1 MTSCSSSVTNFI
13 GHTLLC
19 MTDMWCAWGDLNSH
33 ALRHWNLN
41 PARLPIPPQ
50 ALQGVILQWLADSSK
65 YQPALGSRTQ
75 PHTARVQ
82 FTHATAHGPHPAH
95 AHNYTRLTAHNLT
108 RPLRRHPRHQT
119 SPLNKI
125 TPLR

>member
-1 MTSCSSSVTNFI
+1 MIMRVSVRES
-13 GHTLLC
+13 
-19 MTDMWCAWGDLNSH
+19 WCAWGDLNSH

-75 PHTARVQ
+75 PHTAHTQ
-82 FTHATAHGPHPAH
+82 LTLTTTPDSLPTTTHARYADTQD
-95 AHNYTRLTAHNLT
+95 TNL
-108 RPLRRHPRHQT
+108 P
-119 SPLNKI
+119 SE
-125 TPLR
+125 